1 MEPNPT
7 AYIRLDSRAVSAKY
21 QCTATALMHPK
32 AVIAFKPGKD
42 SD

>member
-21 QCTATALMHPK
+21 HCTATEPMHPK
-32 AVIAFKPGKD
+32 AVIAVKLGKNRH
-42 SD
+42 